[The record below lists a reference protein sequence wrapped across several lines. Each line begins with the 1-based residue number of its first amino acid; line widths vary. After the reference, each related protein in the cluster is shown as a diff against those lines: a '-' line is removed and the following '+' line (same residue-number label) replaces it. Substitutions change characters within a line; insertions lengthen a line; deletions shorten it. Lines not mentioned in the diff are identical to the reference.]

1 MRLWDGTQIIK
12 PSVDRGL
19 SEWSTMAE
27 DLEHES
33 ARLVSLV
40 REALDAAPWGP
51 GAEGEAFRAAHF
63 RNDGPNQM
71 LSQCTQLAKEITG
84 AGSGVRTAVDNT
96 LKMDLDIKRDMAAG
110 RVREI

>member
-12 PSVDRGL
+12 PNVDRGL
-19 SEWSTMAE
+19 SEWSAMAE
-27 DLEHES
+27 DLERES
-33 ARLVSLV
+33 AKLVAQV
-40 REALDAAPWGP
+40 QEALDAAPWGP

-71 LSQCTQLAKEITG
+71 LLQCTKLAEQITA
-84 AGSGVRTAVDNT
+84 AGCGVRTAVDNT

-110 RVREI
+110 LVREI

>member
-19 SEWSTMAE
+19 SEWSAMAE
-27 DLEHES
+27 DLARES
-33 ARLVSLV
+33 ARLVAQV
-40 REALDAAPWGP
+40 QEALDAAPWGP

-71 LSQCTQLAKEITG
+71 LSQCTRLAEEITD
-84 AGSGVRTAVDNT
+84 AGRWVRTAVDNT
-96 LKMDLDIKRDMAAG
+96 LKMDLDIRRDMAAG